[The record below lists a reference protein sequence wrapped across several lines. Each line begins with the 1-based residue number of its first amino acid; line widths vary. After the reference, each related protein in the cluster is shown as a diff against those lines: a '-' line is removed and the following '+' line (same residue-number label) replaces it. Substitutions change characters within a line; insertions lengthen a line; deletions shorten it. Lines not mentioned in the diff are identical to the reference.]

1 MAAETILVVDD
12 APDIQYFV
20 CDTVL
25 HPAGYQVLRSGDGR
39 NALELA
45 LSAAPDLMLL
55 DINLPNWS
63 GLEVLQALRREGCT
77 IPVILMTSYGTEET
91 LLRALRLG
99 ARDFLEKPF
108 TEEQVLSA
116 VGTALTEVRWQND
129 RQQMARDLEE
139 ANQRLQRQLTAWS
152 TLNGI
157 GQAITATLDEADVY
171 QRVVWGINQLMRVEA
186 GSLYLVD
193 EASGDLVLQISLG
206 GKLEQRGG
214 IRLKAGQGIAGWVA
228 QNRKP
233 ALVTDVKS
241 DPRFYGG
248 VDLQTGF
255 HTHAV
260 LAVPLMSK
268 GKVLGVIQV
277 LNPQGNKYKF
287 DASDQKLLEGL
298 AAAVAV
304 AVENAR
310 LHAKMRQTVSL
321 GTLRQTAATLSHYI
335 NNSLTVIGLVANV
348 LKTPDQAEKLV
359 QHPEHL
365 LEAGVTLEAETERIA
380 QTLRVLNQATQLR
393 TTIYQG
399 DTLMIDI
406 EPELRAL
413 TEKKS

>member
-1 MAAETILVVDD
+1 MVAETVLVVDD
-12 APDIQYFV
+12 APDIQYFL
-20 CDTVL
+20 CDSVL
-25 HPAGYQVLRSGDGR
+25 QPAGYHMLRCGDGR
-39 NALELA
+39 NGLELA
-45 LSAAPDLMLL
+45 MSASPDLVLL
-55 DINLPNWS
+55 DINLPNMS
-63 GLEVLQALRREGCT
+63 GLEVLQALRRQGFT
-77 IPVILMTSYGTEET
+77 MPVILMTSHGTEEN

-108 TEEQVLSA
+108 STEQVLSA
-116 VGTALTEVRWQND
+116 VSTVLTEARWQKD

-157 GQAITATLDEADVY
+157 GQAITATLDEAEVH
-171 QRVVWGINQLMRVEA
+171 QRVMWGINQLLHVEA

-193 EASGDLVLQISLG
+193 EASGDLVLQVSLR
-206 GKLEQRGG
+206 GKMEQRGG
-214 IRLKAGQGIAGWVA
+214 LRLKSGQGIAGWVA
-228 QNRKP
+228 QNHRS
-233 ALVTDVKS
+233 ALVIDVKS

-248 VDLQTGF
+248 IDAQTGF

-277 LNPQGNKYKF
+277 LNPLGNKFKF

-321 GTLRQTAATLSHYI
+321 GTLRQTVVTLSHYI

-348 LKTPDQAEKLV
+348 LKTPEQAEKLV
-359 QHPEHL
+359 RHPAHL
-365 LEAGVTLEAETERIA
+365 LEAGTTLEEESERIV
-380 QTLRVLNQATQLR
+380 QILRILNQATQLR
-393 TTIYQG
+393 TTVYQG

-413 TEKKS
+413 AEKKS